1 MNWENIKMYASKIF
15 SHSWVRRVHEG
26 TSPVKTNE
34 QRMMNTI
41 VGILSTHCAEC
52 LN

>member
-1 MNWENIKMYASKIF
+1 MDWENIKMYASKIF